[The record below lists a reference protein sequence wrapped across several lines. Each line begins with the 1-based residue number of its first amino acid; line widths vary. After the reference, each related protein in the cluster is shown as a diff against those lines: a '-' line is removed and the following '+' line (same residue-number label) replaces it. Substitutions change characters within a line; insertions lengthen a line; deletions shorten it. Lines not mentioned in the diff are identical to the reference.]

1 MLSWVTV
8 RSRQRHD
15 PHCFESIMSK
25 RDTPKRAYFL
35 ETDQPMVG
43 FSCPEP
49 VRWSLTVEPGF
60 HWGICVTSVSR
71 PSLVAAACVP
81 FAEMPEIIEL
91 KGTLTTTNGEPIRIT
106 PAHLYNQIVGS
117 YDFAAVDTSSWWLTS
132 SRPRIAFTVLAGS
145 QRGGGTLQLYR
156 YANWL
161 VDLGFSV
168 TIYSNDPIYPDW
180 ADLKAR
186 YLYTLDGYER
196 YRSISEEIVI
206 VYSILELPEIL
217 QSRNR
222 SSQKI
227 LHFCQGLEEFHFGR
241 SFREVM
247 APKPVF
253 HLLNSLPVGRI
264 VISPALEDYFKSHYK
279 QKCFYIPN
287 GLDPV
292 FSTKPEQSSIKSPL
306 GEGHR
311 PIKIVQVCDP
321 GQPLKGARVLFDA
334 VCLLVRRYRDRGFNF
349 HIDFL
354 SGPSPTD
361 TLLLAPAPTGVS
373 YAIKSGLTPSSMREA
388 YEAADVVVNASFH
401 EGLGL
406 SSLEALAS
414 GVFLI
419 QADNFGL
426 DGILEDGV
434 NSITVPRD
442 NVTALAS
449 ALATLI
455 EIPEFRRIESRF
467 AQQIAHRFSIEKQ
480 FESFCGVFER
490 ITEVSGLR
498 ERSIAE
504 GKCNVKSADNG
515 MRVEVHELPR
525 FSVLVPVYNH
535 AHFLPETLDTLKS
548 QTYPHWEAVIVNDGS
563 TDDTPAVMRRYA
575 ADDDRFKLVH
585 RENGGTAAAL
595 NTAFSNARNDWICWL
610 SSDDF
615 FKREKLEIHA
625 RYIGALPDVKFFHS
639 LFSVFDEASKEERCD
654 IPSSHAWFANPAFKA
669 LDMCRWNSVHGNTV
683 AIHRDIFQRVGGF
696 RSEFPSAQDYDMWL
710 RMSLVTPAFL
720 INKVTCT
727 TRLHDASG
735 SVNFPYA
742 GIFDSYR
749 SLIDVLNSHK
759 FPEIL
764 PFLNLRRQRELSDAV
779 IQCGLVSGE
788 AESFLYVG
796 TAYRRS
802 PILERLL
809 EFYGDPEL
817 AATDRQLVLESLQVA
832 RNVLSTLPNKYPFLD
847 RHFERFK
854 SAEALGYEYR
864 PIDPFAEMVARYEQ
878 FLRTR
883 DASKIALYR
892 RYFTKLALN
901 KVPGV
906 PELDDIFGRPELH
919 NVDLSLAQ

>member
-1 MLSWVTV
+1 
-8 RSRQRHD
+8 
-15 PHCFESIMSK
+15 MSM
-25 RDTPKRAYFL
+25 RYTPKRAYFL

-43 FSCPEP
+43 FSCADR
-49 VRWSLTVEPGF
+49 VRWSFSVEPGF
-60 HWGICVTSVSR
+60 RWGVRATSLSN
-71 PSLVAAACVP
+71 PSLTASALIP
-81 FAEMPEIIEL
+81 FAEIPEVIEL
-91 KGTLTTTNGEPIRIT
+91 KGTLLSTSGEPIRIT
-106 PAHLYNQIVGS
+106 PLQLYNEVVGS
-117 YDFAAVDTSSWWLTS
+117 YDFNAVDTSSWWLTS

-145 QRGGGTLQLYR
+145 QRGGGTLQLYH

-186 YLYTLDGYER
+186 YLYTLDGHER
-196 YRSISEEIVI
+196 YRSITEEIVI

-227 LHFCQGLEEFHFGR
+227 LHFCQGLEEFHFGG

-247 APKPVF
+247 APKPLF
-253 HLLNSLPVGRI
+253 RLLNSFPVGRI
-264 VISPALEDYFKSHYK
+264 VISPALEDYFKSDYK

-292 FSTKPEQSSIKSPL
+292 FCQKLEDASTKIPL
-306 GEGHR
+306 GAGLR
-311 PIKIVQVCDP
+311 PIKIVQVCNP

-334 VCLLVRRYRDRGFNF
+334 VCLLARRYHDRALNF
-349 HIDFL
+349 HIEFL

-373 YAIKSGLTPSSMREA
+373 YAIKSGLDPAAMREA

-414 GVFLI
+414 GVFVI

-455 EIPEFRRIESRF
+455 EIPELRRIDSRF
-467 AQQIAHRFSIEKQ
+467 AQQIANRFSIEKQ
-480 FESFCGVFER
+480 FESFCAVFER

-504 GKCNVKSADNG
+504 GKCNVKSADTEP
-515 MRVEVHELPR
+515 RVEVHEPPR

-535 AHFLPETLDTLKS
+535 AHFLPETLETLKS

-615 FKREKLEIHA
+615 FKPEKLEIHA
-625 RYIGALPDVKFFHS
+625 RYIEALPDIKFFHS
-639 LFSVFDEASKEERCD
+639 LFSVFNHDSQIERYEVP
-654 IPSSHAWFANPAFKA
+654 PSHGWFVSPALKA

-683 AIHRDIFQRVGGF
+683 AIHRDMFPRVGGF

-710 RMSLVTPAFL
+710 RIALATPAFL

-727 TRLHDASG
+727 TRSHSASG
-735 SVNFPYA
+735 SVSFPHA

-749 SLIDVLNSHK
+749 SLMDVLNSRK
-759 FPEIL
+759 FDEIV
-764 PFLNLRRQRELSDAV
+764 PFLDTSNPKELSDAV

-802 PILERLL
+802 PLLERLL
-809 EFYGDPEL
+809 EFYGDPAL
-817 AATDRQLVLESLQVA
+817 STTDRQIVFESLQIA
-832 RNVLSTLPNKYPFLD
+832 RNILSTLPNRYPFLD

-854 SAEALGYEYR
+854 SAEAVGFEYR

-878 FLRTR
+878 FLRKR
-883 DASKIALYR
+883 DATNIALYR

-919 NVDLSLAQ
+919 DIDLSLAQ